1 MRRVALLAVLAVVS
15 SGCGQESPTDV
26 GGPLLPPEAI
36 RTFEVILDPADYLVS
51 DTAFSGYTK
60 IIKGGYQIVA
70 NAFEGT
76 LDARSMGRFGIP
88 TVVAITDTLG
98 AIQTDSTPHFV
109 AGRFVVRIDTLRSTM
124 PASAEFQ
131 LDRIEEDWDP
141 ATATWTMRVDSGGA
155 QLPWSQPG
163 GYGGTPIA
171 TIEWSPE
178 GTDSLV
184 IPVDSQTIAAWSD
197 TTTKARGAV
206 LSLLTQNTRVRIADM
221 LLRLDATS
229 PLHPD
234 TLFTSTVR
242 PTVPTFV
249 FQPELPA
256 NSSQPLASGSP
267 GWRTFFRLR
276 DDLRSLPV
284 PCPLFDGCMIR
295 LDQTSI
301 TSADLLLEPAEA
313 PPGFAPQ
320 DSMLFETVAVYASDI
335 IPLSRSPLGATVGVT
350 AHQIAPDIFRNV
362 VNPTDIPV
370 PISAFIAGLV
380 SADTANAPPS
390 PYLALLPYVEGADFG
405 VVAFRKRPRLR
416 LVLTI
421 ATELHL
427 R

>member
-26 GGPLLPPEAI
+26 GGPLLPPDAI
-36 RTFEVILDPADYLVS
+36 RTFEVVLDPADYLVS

-60 IIKGGYQIVA
+60 IVRGGYQVVA

-76 LDARSMGRFGIP
+76 LDARPMARFEIP

-98 AIQTDSTPHFV
+98 VIQTDSAPKFV
-109 AGRFVVRIDTLRSTM
+109 AGRVVVRIDTLRSTM
-124 PASAEFQ
+124 PASAEFR

-141 ATATWTMRVDSGGA
+141 ATAKWTLRVDSGGV

-163 GYGGTPIA
+163 GYGGTSIA
-171 TIEWSPE
+171 TVEWNPE
-178 GTDSLV
+178 GADSLV
-184 IPVDSQTIAAWSD
+184 IPVDSQTIAAWAD

-206 LSLLTQNTRVRIADM
+206 LSLLTQNTRVRVADI
-221 LLRLDATS
+221 LLRLDAS
-229 PLHPD
+229 SSLNPD
-234 TLFTSTVR
+234 TVFTSTVR

-256 NSSQPLASGSP
+256 SSSMPLASGSP

-276 DDLRSLPV
+276 DDLRTITV

-295 LDQTSI
+295 LDQTSV

-313 PPGFAPQ
+313 PPGFVPQ
-320 DSMLFETVAVYASDI
+320 DSMLFETVAVYASDV

-350 AHQIAPDIFRNV
+350 AHQIAPDLFRNV
-362 VNPTDIPV
+362 VNPTEIAV
-370 PISAFIAGLV
+370 PISAFVSGLA
-380 SADTANAPPS
+380 SADTTNAPPS

-405 VVAFRKRPRLR
+405 VVAFRKNPRLR